1 MKQKLREFI
10 ENCLKIKVHDESATQ
25 IPLKGKWQQFNYYAS
40 FGKGAFAYVPWL
52 GFFAFNQVVTK
63 GIYPVI
69 LYNTKANNLN
79 FEI

>member
-40 FGKGAFAYVPWL
+40 FGKGA
-52 GFFAFNQVVTK
+52 
-63 GIYPVI
+63 
-69 LYNTKANNLN
+69 
-79 FEI
+79 